1 MSRKLNYMFHTT
13 IIRISLLDSPC
24 ALSGGGYEKQMAGKY
39 MNKTLAFGKHID
51 TVGMSYVNMQNKY
64 HSRVYT

>member
-1 MSRKLNYMFHTT
+1 MDITLFD
-13 IIRISLLDSPC
+13 SLC
-24 ALSGGGYEKQMAGKY
+24 GLSGRGYEKQMIEKY

-51 TVGMSYVNMQNKY
+51 RKDMSYVNMQNHH